1 MEIYRKMLSMIKVTE
16 EVTFGSLEVGDTFI
30 EGGDLYIK
38 MSEESPDTTDNAFC
52 LTSGDFYAY
61 YYNET
66 VAKVID

>member
-1 MEIYRKMLSMIKVTE
+1 MELYRKMLAMVKVTE